1 MFCLLVGSLCPFLF
15 CLGYFS
21 STDKSDKDFLKK
33 SIIDEGDPYT
43 SLLSG
48 YSSHMD
54 TSYFSGDVSG
64 REQKQQAGG
73 IDDLIS
79 GLDCQS
85 AMFSSD
91 SGIEMTPSTELGYN
105 SHKLRESDKSPDSTY
120 NYMDI
125 RSREDPHSQQQPLED
140 WGISAAS
147 QSAPLSNLRGG
158 HYLEKSPSPVE
169 VETLGPSAAV
179 LDSHTFPYVEEPSD
193 DELSDYQP
201 DRSPCAEGSVSP
213 VRITL
218 TETPPLSV
226 SPVAI
231 QRVSPVTVSEKES
244 ILSLGLQGV
253 PTVTLSEPEDE
264 SPGSSTPPLTGK
276 HYYINLHNITQDMLG
291 L

>member
-1 MFCLLVGSLCPFLF
+1 
-15 CLGYFS
+15 
-21 STDKSDKDFLKK
+21 
-33 SIIDEGDPYT
+33 
-43 SLLSG
+43 
-48 YSSHMD
+48 MD

-64 REQKQQAGG
+64 GEQKQQAG

-91 SGIEMTPSTELGYN
+91 SGIEMTPSAELGYS
-105 SHKLRESDKSPDSTY
+105 SHKLCGSDKTPDSTY

-125 RSREDPHSQQQPLED
+125 RSKEDPHSQQQPLED

-147 QSAPLSNLRGG
+147 ESAPLSSLKGG

-169 VETLGPSAAV
+169 VETLGPCAGA
-179 LDSHTFPYVEEPSD
+179 LDSQTFPYVEEPSD

-201 DRSPCAEGSVSP
+201 NRSPGAEGSASP
-213 VRITL
+213 VKITL

-231 QRVSPVTVSEKES
+231 QRASPIVVSEKES

-264 SPGSSTPPLTGK
+264 SPGSSTPPLTGE
-276 HYYINLHNITQDMLG
+276 HENNTNLHCTTQRTHG
-291 L
+291 GKPWPNG

>member
-1 MFCLLVGSLCPFLF
+1 MPLDLLSH
-15 CLGYFS
+15 S
-21 STDKSDKDFLKK
+21 DKSDADLLKN
-33 SIIDEGDPYT
+33 SIIDVGDPYT

-48 YSSHMD
+48 YSSQMD
-54 TSYFSGDVSG
+54 TSYFSGDVIG
-64 REQKQQAGG
+64 GEQKQQAG

-91 SGIEMTPSTELGYN
+91 SGIEMTPSAELGYS
-105 SHKLRESDKSPDSTY
+105 SHKLRDSDKTPDSTY

-125 RSREDPHSQQQPLED
+125 RSREDPHSQQQPLAD
-140 WGISAAS
+140 WGMCAAS
-147 QSAPLSNLRGG
+147 ESSPLPSLRGG
-158 HYLEKSPSPVE
+158 YYLEKSPSPVE
-169 VETLGPSAAV
+169 VETLGPSAAA

-201 DRSPCAEGSVSP
+201 DRSPSAEGSASP
-213 VRITL
+213 VKITL

-231 QRVSPVTVSEKES
+231 QRASPVAVSEKES

-264 SPGSSTPPLTGK
+264 SPGSSTPPLTGE
-276 HYYINLHNITQDMLG
+276 H
-291 L
+291 

>member
-1 MFCLLVGSLCPFLF
+1 MIFRFAHVALFSCACLV
-15 CLGYFS
+15 FS
-21 STDKSDKDFLKK
+21 SATDKSDADFLKK
-33 SIIDEGDPYT
+33 SIIDVGDPYT

-48 YSSHMD
+48 YSSQMD
-54 TSYFSGDVSG
+54 TSYFSGDISG
-64 REQKQQAGG
+64 GEQKQHAG

-91 SGIEMTPSTELGYN
+91 SGIEMTPSAELGY
-105 SHKLRESDKSPDSTY
+105 KTDKTPDSTY

-125 RSREDPHSQQQPLED
+125 RSREDAHSQQQPLED
-140 WGISAAS
+140 WGIRAAS
-147 QSAPLSNLRGG
+147 ESAPLSSLRGG

-169 VETLGPSAAV
+169 VETLGPSAGA

-201 DRSPCAEGSVSP
+201 DRSPSAEGSVSP
-213 VRITL
+213 VKITL
-218 TETPPLSV
+218 TETTPLSDSPV
-226 SPVAI
+226 IIQRASPVA
-231 QRVSPVTVSEKES
+231 VSEKES

-264 SPGSSTPPLTGK
+264 SPGSSTPPLTGE
-276 HYYINLHNITQDMLG
+276 HYKNINMHNTTQDVLC